1 MDKVVSSEGIS
12 YGYILRKAWPIILA
26 NSSVPLLGLVDTAVI
41 GRTGSVVELGAIAL
55 GAIVFSFAYWGFGF
69 LRMGTTGFVAQAD
82 GAGDEAEVRATLF
95 RALLCAL
102 VCGLVIVLLQTPIA
116 SLALSL
122 LNASEQV
129 EGVTESYISLRIWGA
144 PAALGLFA
152 LMGLLVGLNM
162 SKTLLM
168 VQLILNGSNVVLDIW
183 FAGVLD
189 WGAQGIAVGTALAEW
204 GSFLIALVVVLRVLH
219 KRNSESVRDSKSETF
234 EHFVNWP
241 VILNADKLRHMLA
254 VNSDIMI
261 RTLFL
266 VFGFAWFTNYGA
278 RFGDIHLAANHI
290 LLQFVS
296 FSAFFLDGFAYVAES
311 LVGRAKGAGN
321 RQLFQVSV
329 AKSTRLA
336 GASSLLLALIVL
348 VGGPYFI
355 AMLTG
360 LEAVRAAA
368 LYVLPIASLYVLL
381 SFAAFQLDGIYIGV
395 TRTKAMRNASI
406 LSLLCFLAFS
416 QVLTSYF
423 DNIGLWI
430 SFVLYVCARALCLLM
445 YYRSLVVDE
454 FPEKVS

>member
-1 MDKVVSSEGIS
+1 MNNAQLGEQVG

-41 GRTGSVVELGAIAL
+41 GRTGSVAELGAIAL
-55 GAIVFSFAYWGFGF
+55 GAIVFSFVYWGFGF

-82 GAGDEAEVRATLF
+82 GAGDEGEVRAALF

-102 VCGLVIVLLQTPIA
+102 ACGFVILLLQIPIGF
-116 SLALSL
+116 SALSL

-129 EGVTESYISLRIWGA
+129 EEVTATYISLRIWGA

-204 GSFLIALVVVLRVLH
+204 GSFFLALVIVLRVLRRRH
-219 KRNSESVRDSKSETF
+219 QTCVSESSIPKVER
-234 EHFVNWP
+234 FVNWP
-241 VILNADKLRHMLA
+241 VIISADKLRHMLA

-278 RFGDIHLAANHI
+278 KFGDVHLAANHI

-311 LVGRAKGAGN
+311 MVGRAKGARN
-321 RQLFQVSV
+321 RQMFQVSV
-329 AKSTRLA
+329 AESTRLA
-336 GASSLLLALIVL
+336 AVSSLLLAVVVL

-355 AMLTG
+355 AMLTD

-368 LYVLPIASLYVLL
+368 LYVLPIASFYVLL

-416 QVLTSYF
+416 QVLTRYF

-430 SFVLYVCARALCLLM
+430 AFVLYVCARALFLLM
-445 YYRSLVVDE
+445 YYRSLVEDE
-454 FPEKVS
+454 FPDSIN